1 MKDKAK
7 AADPSIA
14 QTVIPAVLGGWAVV
28 IGVDREDN
36 SRPTAADVWTERL
49 PVIAWRIT
57 DNKDG
62 DNAQPIV
69 PGCWP
74 NGLVYYELESAWVGV
89 FGRVDS
95 LNEAKEEVL
104 GLAQMIW
111 DQEHTEGKPRAPAA
125 GASSKRS

>member
-1 MKDKAK
+1 MKDKAE
-7 AADPSIA
+7 AADPAIA
-14 QTVIPAVLGGWAVV
+14 ETLIPAAPGGWAVV
-28 IGVDREDN
+28 IGVDREDTG
-36 SRPTAADVWTERL
+36 RPTTVDTWTERL

-62 DNAQPIV
+62 GNAEPIV

-74 NGLVYYELESAWVGV
+74 SGLVYYELENAWVGV

-95 LNEAKEEVL
+95 LDEAKEEVL

-111 DQEHTEGKPRAPAA
+111 DQEHSAEQAQGVDGP
-125 GASSKRS
+125 GE